1 MIGVNRTTT
10 SLTPARF
17 ASLLLTWYDT
27 HGRELP
33 WRAKGRYAPENAK
46 SKDETRAAERT
57 RDPYAILL
65 SEMMLQQ
72 TQVPRVLVKWGE
84 WLARFPTAADVAK
97 ASVRDVL
104 LQWEGM
110 GYNNRALRLKACCE
124 LIAARAA
131 DAGEKD
137 AHRGWPTTPEALEE
151 LPGIGKYTAH
161 AISCFAFGQ
170 RVPIV
175 DVNVKLVYAPFVGA
189 DADDDAVWDYALRA
203 LPAERYYDYNQALYD
218 LGTVVKSGDLSTLPP
233 ALQDVYAGV
242 LASAGR
248 NAGKKEKRAEK
259 LYAGHPLRLY
269 RGCLVQV
276 LRDSA
281 GHTASADA
289 IGKAFAE
296 KLAKQPASF
305 VLDVARKLE
314 KDGVVV
320 IEGTRV
326 RLA

>member
-1 MIGVNRTTT
+1 VNGTT
-10 SLTPARF
+10 SATMSSVTPALF
-17 ASLLLTWYDT
+17 ATLLLAWYDK

-33 WRAKGRYAPENAK
+33 WRAKGRFAK
-46 SKDETRAAERT
+46 DRRARN
-57 RDPYAILL
+57 PYAILL

-72 TQVPRVLVKWGE
+72 TQVPRVLIKWEE
-84 WLARFPTAADVAK
+84 WLSRFPTAADVAK

-124 LIAARAA
+124 QVS
-131 DAGEKD
+131 EQ
-137 AHRGWPTTPEALEE
+137 GWPSAPDALEE
-151 LPGIGKYTAH
+151 LPGIGRYTAH
-161 AISCFAFGQ
+161 AIACFAFAQ

-189 DADDDAVWDYALRA
+189 GANDDAVWDYAWRA
-203 LPAERYYDYNQALYD
+203 LPAERFYDYNQALYD
-218 LGTVVKSGDLSTLPP
+218 LGTVVKSGDLSTLPA
-233 ALQDVYAGV
+233 ALQEVYAGV
-242 LASAGR
+242 LATAGR

-259 LYAGHPLRLY
+259 LYGGYPLRLY

-276 LRDSA
+276 LRDA
-281 GHTASADA
+281 PGHTAGADA

-296 KLAKQPASF
+296 KLSTQPASF

-320 IEGTRV
+320 VKGTTV
-326 RLA
+326 LLAR